1 MKFSFKRGLAVS
13 KERHE
18 AKEKARR
25 VESLRA
31 ALHKNDKWTKLA
43 FPKEGSRAAQLVDA
57 WTIISSRELT
67 FWGTAMQTFITV
79 EDNF

>member
-1 MKFSFKRGLAVS
+1 MPTSEVLIKRGLAVS

-57 WTIISSRELT
+57 WTIISSSARIPFTQCSQIILWT
-67 FWGTAMQTFITV
+67 
-79 EDNF
+79 